1 MVVLFLLEYDDTNA
15 VFHNSE
21 HEMHVM
27 RIFPTLPVHTYIIQG
42 HGRDLDPLS
51 HADAAGFG
59 KTVSL

>member
-1 MVVLFLLEYDDTNA
+1 MVLFLPEYGDTNA
-15 VFHNSE
+15 AFHNSA

-27 RIFPTLPVHTYIIQG
+27 RIFPRLPVHTYIIQG
-42 HGRDLDPLS
+42 HGRDLDPLL